1 MSTTAAVPSPK
12 STPPSV
18 ADLQRMANRLRI
30 EIIKMIGAAGSGH
43 PGGSLSEVELLI
55 ALYFRV
61 LRHNPKDAEWADR
74 DRFILSKGHGCPAL
88 YAVLAEAGY
97 IVHAVL
103 GTLRKMG
110 SPLQGHPDRRFLPV
124 LEANTGSL
132 GQGISV
138 GIGMALA
145 AKLDKQD
152 HHTFVMVGDG
162 EIQEGQNWEAAMFA
176 AYHKLENLTVIVDYN
191 HIQLDGFVKDILDVS
206 PLAQKFESF
215 GWRTLEIDGHD
226 FNQVIPAL
234 ETARSAKDG
243 KPTCIVANTV
253 KGKGVSFMENNPE
266 WHGKAPKHE
275 EAITAIREI
284 LGVSEAAW
292 ADYLKTDATTRAL
305 VDELRA
311 LEKK

>member
-1 MSTTAAVPSPK
+1 MSTTADVTAARRIE
-12 STPPSV
+12 SV
-18 ADLQRMANRLRI
+18 TELKRLANRLRI

-43 PGGSLSEVELLI
+43 PGGSLSEVELLA

-97 IVHAVL
+97 IDYSVL
-103 GTLRKMG
+103 STLRKLG
-110 SPLQGHPDRRFLPV
+110 SPLQGHPDRRFLPA

-145 AKLDKQD
+145 ARLDKKD
-152 HHTFVMVGDG
+152 WHTFVMVGDG

-176 AYHKLENLTVIVDYN
+176 AYHKLENLTLIVDYN
-191 HIQLDGFVKDILDVS
+191 HQQLDGFLKDILDPA
-206 PLAQKFESF
+206 PLVEKFEAF

-234 ETARSAKDG
+234 ETARAAKDG
-243 KPTCIVANTV
+243 KPTCIVANTI

-266 WHGKAPKHE
+266 WHGVAPKPE
-275 EAITAIREI
+275 QVAAAVAE
-284 LGVSEAAW
+284 LEAA
-292 ADYLKTDATTRAL
+292 A
-305 VDELRA
+305 
-311 LEKK
+311 KKI

>member
-1 MSTTAAVPSPK
+1 MSTTADVTAARRIE
-12 STPPSV
+12 SV
-18 ADLQRMANRLRI
+18 TELKRLANRLRI

-43 PGGSLSEVELLI
+43 PGGSLSEVELLA

-97 IVHAVL
+97 IDYSVL
-103 GTLRKMG
+103 STLRKLG
-110 SPLQGHPDRRFLPV
+110 SPLQGHPDRRFLPA

-145 AKLDKQD
+145 ARLDKKD
-152 HHTFVMVGDG
+152 WHTFVMVGDG

-176 AYHKLENLTVIVDYN
+176 AYHKLENLTLIIDYN
-191 HIQLDGFVKDILDVS
+191 HQQLDGFLKDILDPA
-206 PLAQKFESF
+206 PLVEKFEAF

-234 ETARSAKDG
+234 ETARAAKDG
-243 KPTCIVANTV
+243 KPTCIVANTI

-266 WHGKAPKHE
+266 WHGVAPKPE
-275 EAITAIREI
+275 QVAAAVAE
-284 LGVSEAAW
+284 LEAA
-292 ADYLKTDATTRAL
+292 A
-305 VDELRA
+305 
-311 LEKK
+311 KKI

>member
-1 MSTTAAVPSPK
+1 MSTLADVISAPK
-12 STPPSV
+12 IESIV
-18 ADLQRMANRLRI
+18 ELKRLANRLRI

-43 PGGSLSEVELLI
+43 PGGSLSEVELLT

-61 LRHNPKDAEWADR
+61 LRHNPKDPNWAER

-97 IVHAVL
+97 IDHATL
-103 GTLRKMG
+103 GTLRKLG
-110 SPLQGHPDRRFLPV
+110 SPLQGHPDKRFLPA

-145 AKLDKQD
+145 ARLDNKD
-152 HHTFVMVGDG
+152 WHTFVMVGDG

-176 AYHKLENLTVIVDYN
+176 AHHGLENLTVIVDYN
-191 HIQLDGFVKDILDVS
+191 HQQLDGFLKDILNPA
-206 PLAQKFESF
+206 PLKEKFDAF

-234 ETARSAKDG
+234 CPLTRKTGAPMGALETARAARDG
-243 KPTCIVANTV
+243 KPTCVIANTI

-266 WHGKAPKHE
+266 WHGVAPKPE
-275 EAITAIREI
+275 Q
-284 LGVSEAAW
+284 VAA
-292 ADYLKTDATTRAL
+292 AVAELERNL
-305 VDELRA
+305 VIE
-311 LEKK
+311 

>member
-1 MSTTAAVPSPK
+1 MSTTADVTAARRIE
-12 STPPSV
+12 SV
-18 ADLQRMANRLRI
+18 TELKRLANRLRI

-43 PGGSLSEVELLI
+43 PGGSLSEVELLA

-97 IVHAVL
+97 IDYSVL
-103 GTLRKMG
+103 STLRKLG
-110 SPLQGHPDRRFLPV
+110 SPLQGHPDRRFLPA

-145 AKLDKQD
+145 ARLDKKD
-152 HHTFVMVGDG
+152 WHTFVMVGDG

-176 AYHKLENLTVIVDYN
+176 AYHKLENLTLIVDYN
-191 HIQLDGFVKDILDVS
+191 HQQLDGFLKDILDPA
-206 PLAQKFESF
+206 PLVEKFEAF

-234 ETARSAKDG
+234 ETARAAKDG
-243 KPTCIVANTV
+243 KPTCIVANTI

-266 WHGKAPKHE
+266 WHGVAPKPE
-275 EAITAIREI
+275 QVAAAVAE
-284 LGVSEAAW
+284 LEAA
-292 ADYLKTDATTRAL
+292 
-305 VDELRA
+305 
-311 LEKK
+311 EKKI

>member
-1 MSTTAAVPSPK
+1 MSTTADVTAARRIE
-12 STPPSV
+12 SV
-18 ADLQRMANRLRI
+18 TELKRLANRLRI

-43 PGGSLSEVELLI
+43 PGGSLSEVELLA

-97 IVHAVL
+97 IDYSVL
-103 GTLRKMG
+103 STLRKLG
-110 SPLQGHPDRRFLPV
+110 SPLQGHPDRRFLPA

-145 AKLDKQD
+145 ARLDKKD
-152 HHTFVMVGDG
+152 WHTFVMVGDG

-176 AYHKLENLTVIVDYN
+176 AYHKLENLTLIVDYN
-191 HIQLDGFVKDILDVS
+191 HQQLDGFLKDILDPAPVVE
-206 PLAQKFESF
+206 KFEAF

-234 ETARSAKDG
+234 ETARAAKDG
-243 KPTCIVANTV
+243 KPTCIVANTI

-266 WHGKAPKHE
+266 WHGVAPKPE
-275 EAITAIREI
+275 QVAAAVAE
-284 LGVSEAAW
+284 LEAAG
-292 ADYLKTDATTRAL
+292 
-305 VDELRA
+305 
-311 LEKK
+311 KKL